1 GTLTHSAFLVGEADY
16 FCHTHLYFGFSQVI
30 KTTPKLSHVKDCSDH
45 KMILQYLIMVLL
57 KQTLNKKTAMKAAY

>member
-1 GTLTHSAFLVGEADY
+1 M
-16 FCHTHLYFGFSQVI
+16 I
-30 KTTPKLSHVKDCSDH
+30 KTTPKLSHVKDCSDY

>member
-1 GTLTHSAFLVGEADY
+1 
-16 FCHTHLYFGFSQVI
+16 FSQVI